1 VVGKKYGIAPP
12 IKNSPYNRTKGYKG
26 PAMNNLSGT
35 CIKGYELQE
44 QIGVGGFGAV
54 YRAYQATVGRE
65 VAVKVILP
73 ELANNPEFVR
83 RFEIEAQT
91 IARLEH
97 MHIAPLHDYWRE
109 PDGAYLVMRYFRGGS
124 LAGALRSGSYDL
136 QAATLLLNQV
146 ASALTVA
153 HRNNVIHRDLKPGNI
168 LLDEDGNAYLSDF
181 GIAKDISRPDSGL
194 TGVDAIVG
202 SLDYISPEQ
211 ARSEP
216 ITPRT
221 DIYSLGVVLYE
232 VLTGTHP
239 FPGLS
244 SVERLYKHLNEPI
257 PPINTL
263 NGDLCEDINTVIQT
277 ATAKDPARRFSDALA
292 LAAAF
297 REAAQLDKLTVSDDI
312 VEQLTRRE
320 QEILQRIIAGLSN
333 KEIAQ
338 ELFVEI
344 STVKWYIHQI
354 FRKLGVRSRMQCIVR
369 ARELN
374 LAVSNESDSDL
385 LTVTGGATSTSV
397 LPQPDNPYKGLR
409 PFQAADNRDF
419 FGREKLT
426 ATLVERMAETGEFAR
441 FLAVVGPSGSGKSSV
456 VRAGLIPALWRGE
469 LRGSEKWFV
478 VDMLPGT
485 HPLDELEI
493 ALMRV
498 AADQAR
504 NLHETLNRDQRG
516 LLRAAQLILPDDDS
530 ELVVIVDQLEEVFTL
545 VEDESARQQFLD
557 LLYTAVTATRSR
569 VRVIVTLRADFYDKP
584 LHYPEFGEMVR
595 SRMET
600 ILPLSADELQR
611 AISRPAEQVGVTFE
625 EGLVATIVSE
635 IHYQP
640 GALPLLQYALTE
652 LFDNREGRRLINQ
665 AYEQIGRTTGALA
678 RRAEAIYAE
687 LDQTGRETVHQMFL
701 RLVTL
706 GEGVEDTRRRAPR
719 AELLAVV
726 DDPDVMDEVI
736 DTYTAYRL
744 LSLDHDPASR
754 APMIEVAHEA
764 ILREWQRLRNWL
776 DESRHDIRQQRLL
789 AAAAAD
795 WQAANRDPSYLL
807 HGTRLEQF
815 EDWASG
821 TRLSLTLEE
830 RTFLQTSM
838 IAQRQHEETE
848 RERQAHELELAQQAA
863 SAAQAAA
870 DHARH
875 AERSQRQAANRLRY
889 LVGGLGIFLV
899 VAVVLSV
906 FAFGKERE
914 ANDSRKDAE
923 REAAVNHSLVLAAN
937 AREES
942 EVGRGDLALALALEA
957 VNIDQPPADAKNTL
971 VNVAF
976 SPGTRMVLEG
986 HHGEVK
992 AVAFGPDGQTLLS
1005 AGCAHAAAGDG
1016 ECDRAELILWD
1027 VGTGT
1032 IVNRWEGHA
1041 GWINAI
1047 AIDPVPDQDG
1057 NLSAVSASSDG
1068 TLMVWNTLTGQEMQ
1082 HLEGH
1087 NGAVNDVVYVPGQR
1101 AILSASDDGT
1111 AILWDVGSGDVLR
1124 RLDGHTA
1131 PVRTVAVNPD
1141 GTRAVTASD
1150 DGLIIEWDIDPES
1163 QTFGQAVQ
1171 RLEGHSSG
1179 AIGAVFVSDGT
1190 QILSNSADL
1199 SFRLWD
1205 AQTGDEV
1212 QQRVIGAFGAP
1223 MAVSPNGHTVLFP
1236 IGEFLYLW
1244 DIGVWWQDQPIAG
1257 HHGTVWNVAF
1267 SPDGRL
1273 AASAA
1278 SDGTVRIWNIDAQE
1292 EINRYNVGMPI
1303 FALEVSPDGSRLVAG
1318 EGSPEGNMWLFDT
1331 TSATL
1336 SRMIPGPGLT
1346 IGPGAIALD
1355 PSGRYAIVAS
1365 LETNSLGKVTRLTL
1379 WNLDSGDVIRDF
1391 ATHEFPWRSVAFS
1404 PDGRTALAGTQ
1415 DFSDKNL
1422 GGELF
1427 LLNIETGQVIRQF
1440 ETAQDITSV
1449 VFSQD
1454 GAQAVSGSCYFAS
1467 AMLWN
1472 VEEGQ
1477 AIRSFPEQSSCVL
1490 NTIYG
1495 PDETT
1500 IITATNDGSIIEWD
1514 IATGEK
1520 VRPFVGHDG
1529 PVWSL
1534 DLGPDHRFMAS
1545 GSSDGSVILWD
1556 YATGEKVRRFKGHLG
1571 WIFDVQF
1578 SADGERLYS
1587 ASADGTVRE
1596 WRVGSWGLDDLSAW
1610 VHENRYIRDFT
1621 CTERAQYRIEPLCE

>member
-1 VVGKKYGIAPP
+1 
-12 IKNSPYNRTKGYKG
+12 
-26 PAMNNLSGT
+26 MNDLSGT

-44 QIGVGGFGAV
+44 QIGAGGFGAV
-54 YRAYQATVGRE
+54 YRAYQSAVGRE

-73 ELANNPEFVR
+73 ELANNSEFIR

-97 MHIAPLHDYWRE
+97 MHIAPLHDYWRD

-124 LAGALRSGSYDL
+124 LAGALRSGPYDL
-136 QAATLLLNQV
+136 QAAALLLDQV

-194 TGVDAIVG
+194 TGMDAIVG

-232 VLTGTHP
+232 VLIGEHP

-257 PPINTL
+257 PHIPSL
-263 NGDLCEDINTVIQT
+263 NGSSEDINAAIQK
-277 ATAKDPARRFSDALA
+277 ATAKDPTRRFSDALA

-297 REAAQLDKLTVSDDI
+297 REAAQLDRIAVGDDI

-320 QEILQRIIAGLSN
+320 QDILQRIIAGLSN
-333 KEIAQ
+333 KAIAQ

-344 STVKWYIHQI
+344 STVKWYINQI
-354 FRKLGVRSRMQCIVR
+354 FRKMGVRSRMQCIVR

-374 LAVSNESDSDL
+374 LVVSSESDSDL
-385 LTVTGGATSTSV
+385 LTVTGGATSTSF
-397 LPQPDNPYKGLR
+397 LPLPDNPYKGLR

-426 ATLVERMAETGEFAR
+426 AALVERMAETGEFAR

-456 VRAGLIPALWRGE
+456 VRAGLIPALWRGD
-469 LRGSEKWFV
+469 LHGSEKWFI

-504 NLHETLNRDQRG
+504 NLHEPLNRDQRG

-530 ELVVIVDQLEEVFTL
+530 ELLVIVDQLEEVFTL
-545 VEDESARQQFLD
+545 VEDESVRQHFLD
-557 LLYTAVTATRSR
+557 LLYTAVTAARSR

-611 AISRPAEQVGVTFE
+611 AISKPAEQVGITLE

-652 LFDNREGRRLINQ
+652 LFDNRAGRRLTSQ
-665 AYEQIGRTTGALA
+665 AYEYIGKTTGALA

-687 LDQTGRETVHQMFL
+687 LDQTGQETVHQMFL

-706 GEGVEDTRRRAPR
+706 GEGVEDTRRRVPR

-726 DDPDVMDEVI
+726 DDQDVMDEVI

-754 APMIEVAHEA
+754 VPMVEVAHEA

-795 WQAANRDPSYLL
+795 WQVANRDPSYLL

-815 EDWASG
+815 DDWASETPLAL
-821 TRLSLTLEE
+821 TREE
-830 RTFLQTSM
+830 HTFLQTS
-838 IAQRQHEETE
+838 IAAQRQHEETE
-848 RERQAHELELAQQAA
+848 RERQAHELALAQQAA
-863 SAAQAAA
+863 ESAQQAASTA
-870 DHARH
+870 QEAAEHAQR
-875 AERSQRQAANRLRY
+875 AEKSQRQAANRLRY

-899 VAVVLSV
+899 VAVALSV

-914 ANDSRKDAE
+914 ANNSRKEAE
-923 REAAVNHSLVLAAN
+923 REATVNHSLVLAAN

-957 VNIDQPPADAKNTL
+957 VDIDQPPVDAKNTL
-971 VNVAF
+971 ADVAF
-976 SPGTRMVLEG
+976 SPGTRLILTG
-986 HHGEVK
+986 HQGEVK
-992 AVAFGPDGQTLLS
+992 AVAFSPDGQLLLS
-1005 AGCAHAAAGDG
+1005 AGCAQATGDEE
-1016 ECDRAELILWD
+1016 ECAQSELIVWA
-1027 VGTGT
+1027 VAHGE
-1032 IVNRWEGHA
+1032 VQRRWESPTD
-1041 GWINAI
+1041 WICAV
-1047 AIDPVPDQDG
+1047 AFDPVPDPDG
-1057 NLSAVSASSDG
+1057 RVIGVGGAANGALIAWDV
-1068 TLMVWNTLTGQEMQ
+1068 LTGREAYR
-1082 HLEGH
+1082 LEGH
-1087 NGAVNDVVYVPGQR
+1087 TKAVNDVMFVPGQHTM
-1101 AILSASDDGT
+1101 LSTSDDGT
-1111 AILWDVGSGDVLR
+1111 AILWDANSGEMIR
-1124 RLDGHTA
+1124 RLEGHTA
-1131 PVRTVAVNPD
+1131 AIHTVAVSPD
-1141 GTRAVTASD
+1141 GTRAITASD
-1150 DGLIIEWDIDPES
+1150 DRLVIAWDIDPAS
-1163 QTFGQAVQ
+1163 ATFGQIVQ
-1171 RLEGHSSG
+1171 RFEGHSAGVIS
-1179 AIGAVFVSDGT
+1179 AVFVGDGSEV
-1190 QILSNSADL
+1190 LSNSADL

-1205 AQTGDEV
+1205 VETGEEIR
-1212 QQRVIGAFGAP
+1212 QRVIGAFGFA
-1223 MAVSPNGHTVLFP
+1223 MTISPDGHTVLFP
-1236 IGEFLYLW
+1236 IGGALYLW
-1244 DIGVWWQDQPIAG
+1244 DTEVWWQDQPLAG
-1257 HHGTVWNVAF
+1257 HPGTIWEIVY
-1267 SPDGRL
+1267 SPDGGL

-1278 SDGTVRIWNIDAQE
+1278 SDGTIRLWHMGAQDE
-1292 EINRYNVGMPI
+1292 VHRYSLGAPI
-1303 FALEVSPDGSRLVAG
+1303 FAVEISPDGRYLLAG
-1318 EGSPEGNMWLFDT
+1318 DGSPAGNLWLYDT
-1331 TSATL
+1331 ATDGLIRALPGQGL
-1336 SRMIPGPGLT
+1336 SVT
-1346 IGPGAIALD
+1346 PGAIAFD
-1355 PSGRYAIVAS
+1355 PTGRYALVGSAE
-1365 LETNSLGKVTRLTL
+1365 LNSLTRVMRLTL
-1379 WNLDSGDVIRDF
+1379 WDLDSGEVVRDF
-1391 ATHEFPWRSVAFS
+1391 TGHDIHLRSTAIS
-1404 PDGRTALAGTQ
+1404 PDGRLALSGSQ
-1415 DFSDKNL
+1415 DYSDEET
-1422 GGELF
+1422 GGELI
-1427 LLNIETGQVIRQF
+1427 LWDLDTGQLIRRF
-1440 ETAQDITSV
+1440 DTTDDITSI
-1449 VFSQD
+1449 VFSRD
-1454 GAQAVSGSCYFAS
+1454 GKRAISGSCYFENA
-1467 AMLWN
+1467 ALWD
-1472 VEEGQ
+1472 VETGQ
-1477 AIRSFPEQSSCVL
+1477 TIQTIPGVGCVL
-1490 NTIYG
+1490 NVLYG

-1500 IITATNDGSIIEWD
+1500 LVAGTAEGSLTEWNLV
-1514 IATGEK
+1514 TGEK
-1520 VRPFVGHDG
+1520 IRQFVGHDG

-1534 DLGPDHRFMAS
+1534 DWGPEQRIMAS
-1545 GSSDGSVILWD
+1545 GSSDNTIILWD
-1556 YATGEKVRRFKGHLG
+1556 YATGDVLRRFEGHMG
-1571 WIFDVQF
+1571 WIFDVAF
-1578 SADGERLYS
+1578 SPDGERVYS

-1596 WRVGSWGLDDLSAW
+1596 WRVSGWELDDLLAW
-1610 VHENRYIRDFT
+1610 AHENRYVRDFT
-1621 CTERAQYRIEPLCE
+1621 CEERAQYRIEPMCK